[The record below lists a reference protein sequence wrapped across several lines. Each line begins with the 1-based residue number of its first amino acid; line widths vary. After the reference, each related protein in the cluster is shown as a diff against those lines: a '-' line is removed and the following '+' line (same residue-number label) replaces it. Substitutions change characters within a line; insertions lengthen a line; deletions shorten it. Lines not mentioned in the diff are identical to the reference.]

1 MTLALPA
8 ALALPALLAC
18 GRPEAPP
25 PPTSRIEASPAPS
38 SPGAER
44 RIVVLDAPS
53 NLGLRPPAP
62 GKLPG
67 VYRLPEALRR
77 NRIVERLGASDGGSV
92 PVPPYSPDADQAV
105 GFRNGTS
112 LSRYTRTLA
121 GQIETHVRERKF
133 VVLLG
138 GDCSVLLGSM
148 LGLRRLGAYGLA
160 AIDAHD
166 DFSYIRD
173 RKRYEGIF
181 TAAGLDLA
189 LVTGHGPD
197 ALSDLDGLRPY
208 VPEKHVVQLGLSRE
222 PGDDVHYATETF
234 DRSEIRSLR
243 RSRILEIGA
252 TRAGREARAYLESKP
267 IEGFFVHVDAD
278 VLDASILPAVDSPN
292 PVGLTFQQLT
302 ELLTE
307 LLRSPKMV
315 GLDLAILDPDLDP
328 EGVYAAR
335 FTDAIVEAFER
346 AAKAEPPGRTLR

>member
-1 MTLALPA
+1 MTLVLPV
-8 ALALPALLAC
+8 ALALPAC
-18 GRPEAPP
+18 GDSAPP
-25 PPTSRIEASPAPS
+25 PSPATGTEAPASPPLA
-38 SPGAER
+38 GAAR
-44 RIVVLDAPS
+44 QIVVLDAPS

-77 NRIVERLGASDGGSV
+77 NRIVERLRASDGGSV
-92 PVPPYSPDADQAV
+92 PVPPYSPDADTAV

-112 LSRYTRTLA
+112 LSRYTRALA
-121 GQIETHVRERKF
+121 DRIGPQVRERRF

-166 DFSYIRD
+166 DYSSIRD

-222 PGDDVHYATETF
+222 PGDDVLYATETF

-252 TRAGREARAYLESKP
+252 AQAGREARAYLESKP

-292 PVGLTFQQLT
+292 PEGLTFQQLT

-315 GLDLAILDPDLDP
+315 GIDLAILDPDLDP

-346 AAKAEPPGRTLR
+346 AAKAAP

>member
-8 ALALPALLAC
+8 ALALPAC
-18 GRPEAPP
+18 GDSAPP
-25 PPTSRIEASPAPS
+25 PSPATQTETPAA
-38 SPGAER
+38 PPRAEAAR

-92 PVPPYSPDADQAV
+92 PVPPYSPDADKAV

-112 LSRYTRTLA
+112 LSRYTRVLA
-121 GQIETHVRERKF
+121 GRIEEQIREGKF
-133 VVLLG
+133 VVVLG
-138 GDCSVLLGSM
+138 GDCSVLLGGM

-166 DFSYIRD
+166 DYSYIRD

-197 ALSDLDGLRPY
+197 ALSNLDGLRPY
-208 VPEKHVVQLGLSRE
+208 VPEKHAVQLGLSRE
-222 PGDDVHYATETF
+222 PGDDVYFATETF
-234 DRSEIRSLR
+234 DRSGIRSLR
-243 RSRILEIGA
+243 RSRIQEIGA
-252 TRAGREARAYLESKP
+252 SRAGREARAYLESKP

-278 VLDASILPAVDSPN
+278 VLDASLLPAVDSPN
-292 PVGLTFQQLT
+292 PEGLTFQQLT

-346 AAKAEPPGRTLR
+346 AAKAPEGAVPP